1 MLFPVGDDQVKGGHF
16 PLFSYTFIA
25 INVLAFLY
33 QVSLGGPAFQEF
45 VYTYGSTPKE
55 IMAGQ
60 AYYTLFTSIF
70 LHGDWMHL
78 LGNMMFLW
86 IFADNIEAT
95 IGSTR
100 FIIFYFLGGLAAH
113 AGHIYFNLDSVVP
126 TVGASGAISAVMGA
140 YLVMFPTSKI
150 KMLAF
155 IFFVRI
161 PAFVFLL
168 FWIAQQVTLGNESLQ
183 SVTSETAG
191 VAWWAHIIGFAYGL
205 LLGFYFRF
213 KYPHPGGPIVSRR
226 YGEGDLL

>member
-16 PLFSYTFIA
+16 PLFSYTFIV
-25 INVLAFLY
+25 INVLVFLY
-33 QVSLGGPAFQEF
+33 QVSLGGPAFEEF
-45 VYTYGSTPKE
+45 VNTYGSTPKD

-100 FIIFYFLGGLAAH
+100 FLTFYLLGGLAAH
-113 AGHIYFNLDSVVP
+113 AGHIFFNLDSVVP

-205 LLGFYFRF
+205 VLGFYFRF
-213 KYPHPGGPIVSRR
+213 KYTHPGGPRVSRQ
-226 YGEGDLL
+226 YGKGDLL